1 MEEKRDKKGIM
12 KVFAVFLMVFSVIFG
27 GTLKNGFCL
36 GDKIFEGLGLT
47 IWSEGTQ
54 GTHYPAILGLVL
66 FAVGCGLFIRA
77 SEDKGRTKRYL
88 AAVLVLIA
96 VVTWLIGLAV

>member
-1 MEEKRDKKGIM
+1 MEEKRNRKGII
-12 KVFAVFLMVFSVIFG
+12 KVCAVFLMVFSVVFG
-27 GTLKNGFCL
+27 GNLKNGYCL
-36 GDKIFEGLGLT
+36 GDKIFDGLGLA

-66 FAVGCGLFIRA
+66 FAVGCGLFMWA

-88 AAVLVLIA
+88 AAVLVLVV